1 MAISGRGLCMKAEEI
16 RGERPGTT
24 ARGAELISLEEDRKR
39 SARPSGDAVLAK
51 KPIPVKADGVCCG
64 SYNWIRI

>member
-1 MAISGRGLCMKAEEI
+1 MKAEEI

-39 SARPSGDAVLAK
+39 STRSLAIILFCQK
-51 KPIPVKADGVCCG
+51 NPIPVKADGVCCG